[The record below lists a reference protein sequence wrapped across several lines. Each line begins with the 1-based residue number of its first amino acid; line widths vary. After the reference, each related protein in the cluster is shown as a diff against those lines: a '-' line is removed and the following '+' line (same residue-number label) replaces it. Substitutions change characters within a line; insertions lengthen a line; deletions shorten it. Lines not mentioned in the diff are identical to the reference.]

1 MSLSVIRK
9 KKETKTQETKQKQ
22 KQDKRELRKEKIVV
36 GMAKN

>member
-9 KKETKTQETKQKQ
+9 KKRNKNTETKQ
-22 KQDKRELRKEKIVV
+22 KQDKRELRKEKRVV

>member
-22 KQDKRELRKEKIVV
+22 DKRELRKEKRVV

>member
-22 KQDKRELRKEKIVV
+22 KQGKRELRKEKRVV